1 MIFGIGTDLVELSR
15 IKKIFDRFG
24 DHFAQKLLMAE
35 ELELFYKN
43 KNPIRFL
50 GMRPFGEAVVAIVK
64 LLKN

>member
-43 KNPIRFL
+43 KNL
-50 GMRPFGEAVVAIVK
+50 
-64 LLKN
+64 N